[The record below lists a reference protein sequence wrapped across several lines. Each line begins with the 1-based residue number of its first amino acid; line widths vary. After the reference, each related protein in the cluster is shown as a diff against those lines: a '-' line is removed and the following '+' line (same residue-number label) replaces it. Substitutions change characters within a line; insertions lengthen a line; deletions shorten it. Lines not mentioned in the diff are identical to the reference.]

1 MYAELNTDKEKL
13 EDILFVGLP
22 EFVHILPED
31 WKGNTVRE
39 LIKIRVSK
47 QAIENDE
54 FDLRGFVKSKFNN
67 SLKVI
72 RKRKDIEK
80 LCLTHHLSVIIDGM
94 SDKVSTIFVQI
105 EIAKQ

>member
-22 EFVHILPED
+22 EFVNILPED
-31 WKGNTVRE
+31 WEGNTVRM

-72 RKRKDIEK
+72 RKRKNIEK

-94 SDKVSTIFVQI
+94 SDNVSTIFVHI

>member
-13 EDILFVGLP
+13 EDIFFVGLP
-22 EFVHILPED
+22 EFVNILPED
-31 WKGNTVRE
+31 WEGNTVRD

-54 FDLRGFVKSKFNN
+54 FDLRGFVKSKFTN

-72 RKRKDIEK
+72 RKRKNIEK
-80 LCLTHHLSVIIDGM
+80 LCLTHHLSVIIVEM
-94 SDKVSTIFVQI
+94 SDKVSTIFVHI

>member
-22 EFVHILPED
+22 EFVNILPED
-31 WKGNTVRE
+31 WEGNTVRE

-67 SLKVI
+67 SLKAI
-72 RKRKDIEK
+72 RKRKNVEK
-80 LCLTHHLSVIIDGM
+80 LCLTHHLSVIIVGM
-94 SDKVSTIFVQI
+94 SDKVSTIFVHI
-105 EIAKQ
+105 EIEKQ